1 MYKKLIY
8 IESLNKI
15 SAYIIIF
22 SIMKADLH
30 NHSYYSDGFFSPG
43 EVVKFAYEAGCDLF
57 SLTDHDTTEGIA
69 EAQVEA
75 DKLGLN
81 LLNGVEISA
90 FWRNMAIHIVGL
102 GIDVNNDILQAGLKH
117 NKLLRKIRAEK
128 IALSLWR
135 SGIKDALE
143 KAQSI
148 SGCHML
154 TRTHF
159 AQMLIQEGY
168 CKDMKSVF
176 RRYLTGKKPGGVRV
190 EWKDFDE
197 VINWIQSAGGK
208 AFIAH
213 PFRYRM
219 THTKI
224 KNMIKDFKSASGDG
238 FEIVNA
244 NSSEEE
250 ISIGNQ
256 WSEDY
261 DLLASCGSDFHGWP
275 NQRVQIGNLSEM
287 PNPKRAVWS
296 YL

>member
-1 MYKKLIY
+1 
-8 IESLNKI
+8 
-15 SAYIIIF
+15 
-22 SIMKADLH
+22 MKADLH
-30 NHSYYSDGFFSPG
+30 NHSYYSDGTLSPS
-43 EVVKFAYEAGCDLF
+43 EVVRLASWAGCNLF
-57 SLTDHDTTEGIA
+57 SLTDHDTTDGIA
-69 EAQVEA
+69 EAKLEA
-75 DKLGLN
+75 DKVGLN
-81 LLNGVEISA
+81 LINGVEISA
-90 FWRNMAIHIVGL
+90 FWKNMAIHIVGL
-102 GIDVNNDILQAGLKH
+102 GVDINNDILQTGLEH
-117 NKLLRKIRAEK
+117 NKDLRKIRAEK

-135 SGIKDALE
+135 SGIRDALE
-143 KAQSI
+143 KAQTI
-148 SGCHML
+148 SGGHML

-224 KNMIKDFKSASGDG
+224 KKLIRDFKEASGDG
-238 FEIVNA
+238 IEVVNA
-244 NSSEEE
+244 NSSREE
-250 ISIGNQ
+250 IALGNQ
-256 WSEDY
+256 WSEDH

-275 NQRVQIGNLSEM
+275 NQRVQIGNLTEL

-296 YL
+296 HI

>member
-1 MYKKLIY
+1 
-8 IESLNKI
+8 
-15 SAYIIIF
+15 
-22 SIMKADLH
+22 MKADLH
-30 NHSYYSDGFFSPG
+30 NHSYYSDGLLSPS
-43 EVVKFAYEAGCDLF
+43 EVVRLASQASCDLF
-57 SLTDHDTTEGIA
+57 SLTDHDTTDGIA
-69 EAQVEA
+69 EAKLEA
-75 DKLGLN
+75 DKVGLN
-81 LLNGVEISA
+81 LINGVEISA

-102 GIDVNNDILQAGLKH
+102 GIDVNNDILQTGLQH
-117 NKLLRKIRAEK
+117 NKDLRKIRAEK
-128 IALSLWR
+128 IALSLLR
-135 SGIKDALE
+135 SGIKDVLD
-143 KAQSI
+143 KTQKI
-148 SGCHML
+148 SGGHML

-224 KNMIKDFKSASGDG
+224 KKLIWDFKEASGDG
-238 FEIVNA
+238 FEVVNA
-244 NSSEEE
+244 NSSREE
-250 ISIGNQ
+250 ITLANQ
-256 WSEDY
+256 WSEDH

-275 NQRVQIGNLSEM
+275 NQRVQIGNLTEL

-296 YL
+296 HI

>member
-1 MYKKLIY
+1 
-8 IESLNKI
+8 
-15 SAYIIIF
+15 
-22 SIMKADLH
+22 MKADLH
-30 NHSYYSDGFFSPG
+30 NHSYYSDGVLSPS
-43 EVVKFAYEAGCDLF
+43 EVVRLASKAGCDLF
-57 SLTDHDTTEGIA
+57 SLTDHDTTDGIA
-69 EAQVEA
+69 EAKLEA
-75 DKLGLN
+75 DKVSLN
-81 LLNGVEISA
+81 LINGVEISA
-90 FWRNMAIHIVGL
+90 FWRNMAIHIIGL
-102 GIDVNNDILQAGLKH
+102 GVDINNDELQTGLEH
-117 NKLLRKIRAEK
+117 NQELRKNRAEK

-148 SGCHML
+148 SGGHML

-176 RRYLTGKKPGGVRV
+176 RRYLTGKKAGGVRV

-197 VINWIQSAGGK
+197 VINWIQSAGGM

-224 KNMIKDFKSASGDG
+224 KNLIKDFKEASGDG
-238 FEIVNA
+238 FEVVNA
-244 NSSEEE
+244 NSSREE
-250 ISIGNQ
+250 ITLANQ
-256 WSEDY
+256 WLDDH
-261 DLLASCGSDFHGWP
+261 DLIASCGSDFHGWP
-275 NQRVQIGNLSEM
+275 NQRIQIGNLTEL

-296 YL
+296 HI

>member
-1 MYKKLIY
+1 
-8 IESLNKI
+8 
-15 SAYIIIF
+15 
-22 SIMKADLH
+22 MKADLH
-30 NHSYYSDGFFSPG
+30 NHSYYSDGLLSPS
-43 EVVKFAYEAGCDLF
+43 EVVKLASKACCDLF
-57 SLTDHDTTEGIA
+57 SLTDHDTTDGIA
-69 EAQVEA
+69 EAKLEA
-75 DKLGLN
+75 DKVDLN
-81 LLNGVEISA
+81 LVNGVEISA
-90 FWRNMAIHIVGL
+90 FWQNMAIHIVGL
-102 GIDVNNDILQAGLKH
+102 GIDVENDMLQTGLEF
-117 NKLLRKIRAEK
+117 NKTLRKERAEK
-128 IALSLWR
+128 IAIGLRR

-143 KAQSI
+143 KAQII
-148 SGCHML
+148 SGGHML

-176 RRYLTGKKPGGVRV
+176 RRYLTGKKAGGVRV

-224 KNMIKDFKSASGDG
+224 KKVIRDFKEASGDG
-238 FEIVNA
+238 FEVVNA
-244 NSSEEE
+244 NSSREE
-250 ISIGNQ
+250 IALGNQ
-256 WSEDY
+256 WSEDH

-275 NQRVQIGNLSEM
+275 NQRVQIGNLIEL

-296 YL
+296 HM